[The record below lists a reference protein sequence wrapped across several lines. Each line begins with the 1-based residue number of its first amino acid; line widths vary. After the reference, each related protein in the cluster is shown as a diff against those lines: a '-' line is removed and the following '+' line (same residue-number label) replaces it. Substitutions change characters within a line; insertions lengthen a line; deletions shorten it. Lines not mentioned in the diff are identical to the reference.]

1 MSVVVWS
8 RDLCAYC
15 DMAKRELKKRNIEFE
30 ERKIGDGWTKEQL
43 LEEIPN
49 ARTIPQI
56 VIDGKIIGGYTELM
70 ESGILDS
77 IIKGEVAIG

>member
-1 MSVVVWS
+1 MTVVVWS

-15 DMAKRELKKRNIEFE
+15 DMAKRELKKRDIAFE

-43 LEEIPN
+43 LKEIPN

-56 VIDGKIIGGYTELM
+56 VIDGKVIGGYTELM
-70 ESGILDS
+70 KSGVLDTL
-77 IIKGEVAIG
+77 

>member
-15 DMAKRELKKRNIEFE
+15 DMAKRELRKRDIVFE

-43 LEEIPN
+43 LKVIPN

-56 VIDGKIIGGYTELM
+56 VIDGKVIGGYTELM

-77 IIKGEVAIG
+77 DN

>member
-15 DMAKRELKKRNIEFE
+15 DMAKRELRKRDIVFE

-43 LEEIPN
+43 LEEVPN

-56 VIDGKIIGGYTELM
+56 VIDGKVIGGYTELM
-70 ESGILDS
+70 KSGVLDTL
-77 IIKGEVAIG
+77 

>member
-15 DMAKRELKKRNIEFE
+15 DMAKRELTKRDIVFE

-43 LEEIPN
+43 LKEIPN

-56 VIDGKIIGGYTELM
+56 VVEGKVIGGYTELM
-70 ESGILDS
+70 KSSILDS
-77 IIKGEVAIG
+77 

>member
-1 MSVVVWS
+1 MTVVVWS

-15 DMAKRELKKRNIEFE
+15 DMAKRELKKRDIPFE

-43 LEEIPN
+43 LKEIPN

-56 VIDGKIIGGYTELM
+56 VIDGKVIGGYTELM
-70 ESGILDS
+70 KSGVLDTL
-77 IIKGEVAIG
+77 

>member
-1 MSVVVWS
+1 MTVVVWS

-15 DMAKRELKKRNIEFE
+15 DMAKRELKKRDIEFE

-43 LEEIPN
+43 LEEVPN

-56 VIDGKIIGGYTELM
+56 VIDGKVIGGYTELM
-70 ESGILDS
+70 KSGVLDTL
-77 IIKGEVAIG
+77 

>member
-1 MSVVVWS
+1 MAVVVWS

-15 DMAKRELKKRNIEFE
+15 DMAKRELKKRDIEFE

-43 LEEIPN
+43 LEEVPN

-56 VIDGKIIGGYTELM
+56 VIDGKVIGGYTELM
-70 ESGILDS
+70 KSGVLDTF
-77 IIKGEVAIG
+77 

>member
-1 MSVVVWS
+1 MSVVIWS

-15 DMAKRELKKRNIEFE
+15 DMAKRELTKRDIAFE

-43 LEEIPN
+43 LKEIPN

-56 VIDGKIIGGYTELM
+56 VVEGKVIGGYTELM
-70 ESGILDS
+70 KSSILDS
-77 IIKGEVAIG
+77 

>member
-15 DMAKRELKKRNIEFE
+15 DMAKRELRKRDIVFE

-43 LEEIPN
+43 LKVIPN

-56 VIDGKIIGGYTELM
+56 VIDGKVIGGYTELM
-70 ESGILDS
+70 KSGVLDT
-77 IIKGEVAIG
+77 I

>member
-1 MSVVVWS
+1 MTVVVWS

-15 DMAKRELKKRNIEFE
+15 DMAKRELAKRGIEFE

-43 LEEIPN
+43 LEEVPN

-56 VIDGKIIGGYTELM
+56 VIDGKVIGGYTELM
-70 ESGILDS
+70 KSGVLDTL
-77 IIKGEVAIG
+77 

>member
-1 MSVVVWS
+1 MTVVVWS

-15 DMAKRELKKRNIEFE
+15 DMAKRELKKRDIAFE

-43 LEEIPN
+43 LKEIPN

-56 VIDGKIIGGYTELM
+56 VVDGKVIGGYTELM
-70 ESGILDS
+70 KSGVLDTL
-77 IIKGEVAIG
+77 

>member
-15 DMAKRELKKRNIEFE
+15 DMAKRELRKRDIVFE

-43 LEEIPN
+43 LKEIPN

-56 VIDGKIIGGYTELM
+56 VIDGKVIGGYTELM
-70 ESGILDS
+70 KSGVLDM
-77 IIKGEVAIG
+77 I

>member
-15 DMAKRELKKRNIEFE
+15 DMAKRELRKRDIVFE

-43 LEEIPN
+43 LKEIPN

-56 VIDGKIIGGYTELM
+56 VIDGKVIGGYTELM
-70 ESGILDS
+70 KSGVLDT
-77 IIKGEVAIG
+77 I

>member
-1 MSVVVWS
+1 MTVVVWS

-15 DMAKRELKKRNIEFE
+15 DMAKRELKKRGIEFE

-43 LEEIPN
+43 LEEVPN

-56 VIDGKIIGGYTELM
+56 VIDGKVIGGYTELM
-70 ESGILDS
+70 KSGVLDTL
-77 IIKGEVAIG
+77 

>member
-15 DMAKRELKKRNIEFE
+15 DMAKRELAKRDIAFE

-43 LEEIPN
+43 LKEIPN

-56 VIDGKIIGGYTELM
+56 VVDGKVIGGYTELM
-70 ESGILDS
+70 KSGVLDTL
-77 IIKGEVAIG
+77 